1 MKSLNL
7 NEENTHE
14 RHKVAVFRL
23 ILITIF
29 AVILSLIIWSTLW
42 RGNELVIHS
51 SLEIACIFV
60 GVSTFLLSW
69 NTYHH
74 DNWINRMIGFG
85 FFITS
90 CFDLIHVYYYQSMY
104 RYKDLPIDLP
114 LKFWMI
120 SKLTLVLVIFMLGY
134 CSKIQESIKVCHFMR
149 VRRIQGENS
158 ANKGKWLS
166 LITSIAFVVVMW
178 YVFYNIAFINLY
190 TDQGVTKTK
199 IILELIITV
208 LLIVTLIKLHR
219 TSELNE
225 KVKLEYIFMS
235 LLAMI
240 VNEIFALSAT
250 KSTSFFLLLG
260 HVMKI
265 VSYHFL
271 YKGIFET
278 TVREPHRKMEE
289 ANSKLVDI
297 LDAVPVALV
306 TYNEDNKL
314 SYANKSFEQV
324 IGWSR
329 EELIGLSPSEFLK
342 IIPKAEEHK
351 EEALV
356 EQVLKTGE
364 KVNGVIRTYSTS
376 KGDRIKLLVNAHKI
390 NDGALMIFNDVK
402 AEQQI
407 ADLNLQTQII
417 LNSIGT
423 PAVILDNLNRITA
436 HNIAFTNLI
445 HRDDIDIVKMS
456 IDELITMLDGSITLL
471 DKKYDKDI
479 LIEES
484 YEGFFQCI
492 NGKQRSV
499 LIKVSTIYNIEN
511 ENIGAVC
518 VIQDITDEKENQQKL
533 INQEKLAL
541 LGQMS
546 ATIVHE
552 TRNFLTTIKGCS
564 QLIQTYTKEDRIKL
578 YAEKINCNTNEVNKI
593 ISNLLTMSKPSKAV
607 MEEVSINDLIY
618 SLKSTLETSTMTKGV
633 DVQFNL
639 NFDERY
645 ILCDEGQIMQ
655 VILNLCKNAMDAMSD
670 TKDALLTI
678 ETGLREENE
687 ELFIKVSDNGVGIS
701 QKNLAKIG
709 TPFFTTK
716 KSGTGLGLNACYQ
729 IIKNHKGKI
738 EVKSEEAKGTTFIIT
753 IPCVTYED
761 LAEII

>member
-1 MKSLNL
+1 MESLNL
-7 NEENTHE
+7 NEENIHSK
-14 RHKVAVFRL
+14 HKVAMLRI
-23 ILITIF
+23 ILITML
-29 AVILSLIIWSTLW
+29 AAMLSLIIWSTVW
-42 RGNELVIHS
+42 RENEQAIHS
-51 SLEIACIFV
+51 TLEIVCVFV
-60 GVSTFLLSW
+60 GISTFLLSW

-85 FFITS
+85 FLITS
-90 CFDLIHVYYYQSMY
+90 CFDLIHIYYYQSMY
-104 RYKDLPIDLP
+104 RYRELPIDLP
-114 LKFWMI
+114 LKFWMT

-134 CSKIQESIKVCHFMR
+134 FYKMQDNIKVCHFMR
-149 VRRIQGENS
+149 SRRIQGENNP
-158 ANKGKWLS
+158 NKGKWLS
-166 LITSIAFVVVMW
+166 LVTSIGFVVIMW
-178 YVFYNIAFINLY
+178 YALYNISFINLY
-190 TDQGVTKTK
+190 TDKGATETKV
-199 IILELIITV
+199 ILELIITV
-208 LLIVTLIKLHR
+208 LLVGTLIKLHS

-225 KVKLEYIFMS
+225 KIRLEYIFIS
-235 LLAMI
+235 LLAMVI
-240 VNEIFALSAT
+240 NEIFALLAT
-250 KSTSFFLLLG
+250 KPTSFFLLLG

-265 VSYHFL
+265 ITYYFL

-278 TVREPHRKMEE
+278 TVKEPHRKMEE

-306 TYNEDNKL
+306 TYNDDNKL

-329 EELIGLSPSEFLK
+329 EELIGLSPAEFLK
-342 IIPKAEEHK
+342 IIPKAEEH
-351 EEALV
+351 EEKALV
-356 EQVLKTGE
+356 EKVLKNGE

-376 KGDRIKLLVNAHKI
+376 KGDKIKLLVNAHKI

-436 HNIAFTNLI
+436 HNVAFMNLI
-445 HRDDIDIVKMS
+445 HRNDTDIIKMS
-456 IDELITMLDGSITLL
+456 IDELIAMLKGSKNLL
-471 DKKYDKDI
+471 EKKYDNGV

-484 YEGFFQCI
+484 FEGFFQCI
-492 NGKQRSV
+492 NGKQKNI
-499 LIKVSTIYNIEN
+499 LIKVSRIYNIEN
-511 ENIGAVC
+511 ENIGGVC

-564 QLIQTYTKEDRIKL
+564 QLIQTYTKEDRIKV

-607 MEEVSINDLIY
+607 MEEVSINDLIN

-639 NFDERY
+639 NYDERY

-670 TKDALLTI
+670 TKDALLTV
-678 ETGLREENE
+678 ETGLHEENE
-687 ELFIKVSDNGVGIS
+687 ELFIKVSDNGIGIS

-716 KSGTGLGLNACYQ
+716 KTGTGLGLNACFQ
-729 IIKNHKGKI
+729 IVKNHKGRI
-738 EVKSEEAKGTTFIIT
+738 EVKSEEGKGTTFTIT
-753 IPCVTYED
+753 IPCVTCED
-761 LAEII
+761 LADII